1 MSNMSL
7 TLLLE
12 TCRSSYTKTNYI
24 KRLNHFKKFLGMEL
38 DDFVELDNKTIEKHV
53 MMYII
58 ELKKIVN
65 PNTVPTYLTPVRSF
79 LIMNDVLLNW
89 KKIQKFFPNRV
100 KLTGQ
105 SAYSTEDVQK
115 MLNVTTKLYNKA
127 LIHVLASTGC
137 RVGAIGQIKMKNIRD
152 VEHGCKMIKI
162 YAGDIEEYT
171 TFLTPEASYAVDQL
185 IKQRKSK
192 GEDITDESF
201 LFNKKRYKSLGRV
214 SASMII
220 KRITVKAN
228 IRGEKHD
235 GRYNVQIC
243 HGFRKRFNTIL
254 KQNNEVNDNAIEKM
268 MGHRNGL
275 DGTYLQITDE
285 ELLEH
290 FMKGVLDLTI
300 SNDQRL
306 VIEKNQLEQEKIE
319 LEIKFEKRLARLEK
333 LGTFKDDSTKTE

>member
-1 MSNMSL
+1 MSSISL

-24 KRLNHFKKFLGMEL
+24 KRLNHFQKFLDMEL
-38 DDFVELDNKTIEKHV
+38 DDFILLDDKTIEKHV

-58 ELKKIVN
+58 ELKKIVS
-65 PNTVPTYLTPVRSF
+65 PNTIPSYLTPVRSF
-79 LIMNDVLLNW
+79 LVMNDILLNW
-89 KKIQKFFPNRV
+89 KKIQKFYPSRV
-100 KLTGQ
+100 KLSGQ

-115 MLNVTTKLYNKA
+115 MLSVTTKLYTKA

-137 RVGAIGQIKMKNIRD
+137 RVGAVGQIKMKDVRD
-152 VEHGCKMIKI
+152 VDHGCKMIKI

-171 TFLTPEASYAVDQL
+171 TFLTPETSYAVDQL
-185 IKQRKSK
+185 IKQRTDK
-192 GEDITDESF
+192 GENITDESF
-201 LFNKKRYKSLGRV
+201 LFNKKRYESLGRV

-220 KRITVKAN
+220 KRVAVKAN

-254 KQNNEVNDNAIEKM
+254 KQNNNVNDNAIEKM

-285 ELLEH
+285 ELLGH
-290 FMKGVLDLTI
+290 FMKGVVDLTI
-300 SNDQRL
+300 SDEHRL
-306 VIEKNQLEQEKIE
+306 KLETIE
-319 LEIKFEKRLARLEK
+319 LQKEKVELENKYEMRLKRLERLQTITGK
-333 LGTFKDDSTKTE
+333 YDDDR